1 MLTLQEC
8 LDFCELSEEQICAIA
23 EHEHV
28 PEIIAAEL
36 GECLLHSEEGVCLIR
51 RFMQDDIERAQ
62 AAGHLWKA
70 QYWQVVLERLD
81 AQHAQPKVA

>member
-36 GECLLHSEEGVCLIR
+36 ANACCTAKRGV
-51 RFMQDDIERAQ
+51 
-62 AAGHLWKA
+62 
-70 QYWQVVLERLD
+70 
-81 AQHAQPKVA
+81 